1 MSCAH
6 DRGRSCLELN
16 TKCALPD
23 SSPESVVKS
32 LHHRPGTRVQANQSS
47 ESSELKGVKTDFWRT
62 PDRLSWNL
70 VRLCIDLWRIWENC
84 SFVARVLFA
93 KNVFLGSKVCRTS
106 DARNFGSKLVGIG
119 ALWPRFSPD
128 RKMTRSGPLFILYDL
143 QLFWL
148 GRSSWFRCQSTG
160 KCPAECRSHRYER
173 MPGLPDPLW
182 PVKLKNGYFWVFM

>member
-1 MSCAH
+1 MRKNKFVNPNLPNKTHC
-6 DRGRSCLELN
+6 RSRRRRLVIYIL
-16 TKCALPD
+16 KKLAL
-23 SSPESVVKS
+23 S
-32 LHHRPGTRVQANQSS
+32 LLQ
-47 ESSELKGVKTDFWRT
+47 KTFWAVW
-62 PDRLSWNL
+62 PNRLGWNL